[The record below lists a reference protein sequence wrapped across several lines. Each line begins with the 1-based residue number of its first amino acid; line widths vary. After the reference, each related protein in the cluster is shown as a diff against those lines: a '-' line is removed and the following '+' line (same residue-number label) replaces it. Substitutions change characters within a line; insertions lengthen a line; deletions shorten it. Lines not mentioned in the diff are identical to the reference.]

1 MTCTVNVV
9 RNGATVNVHAADL
22 TAAEQNTIDW
32 RSALTCTAGQQAVDA
47 ANTANKIT
55 IPAKH
60 VGGYVTLSDR
70 PDDNSFAQFGATAG
84 TNLRYIEGLWM
95 VATGMDLLAF
105 ASTEGRT
112 QNVPRFVPENDPHF
126 LIGNGQTA
134 CVACHAGGLAAINHG
149 YATVADL
156 FDFTDKGFTY
166 NAANTAAVTA
176 QNTGTRKSL
185 GSMAGN
191 RAKTFTCNLS
201 QFTVCNPDSVGVDA
215 NQTWE
220 LASTWGARGM
230 LNTLGWTGATAGQ
243 GLNSL
248 GQALGKAGIVY
259 SNMVKR
265 VMKEVCPLGAVSA
278 TDVKNI
284 TAAVQ
289 GSDDIK
295 TMIAQ
300 VASNGACR

>member
-1 MTCTVNVV
+1 M
-9 RNGATVNVHAADL
+9 NVHAADL

-32 RSALTCTAGQQAVDA
+32 RTALTCSPGQLAIDNATRGLKDA
-47 ANTANKIT
+47 DDKPLPPSKTT
-55 IPAKH
+55 IPVKH
-60 VGGYVTLSDR
+60 VGGYTTLSDR
-70 PDDNSFAQFGATAG
+70 PGDNSFAEFGATAG

-149 YATVADL
+149 YATLADL
-156 FDFTDKGFTY
+156 FDFNGDGFTY
-166 NAANTAAVTA
+166 IGANATAVTA
-176 QNTGTRKSL
+176 QNAGARKSL
-185 GSMAGN
+185 GSMPGN
-191 RAKTFTCNLS
+191 RGRTFTCNLG

-259 SNMVKR
+259 ANMVKR
-265 VMKEVCPLGAVSA
+265 VMKEVCPLGAVPA
-278 TDVKNI
+278 NDVKNI
-284 TAAVQ
+284 TASVQ
-289 GSDDIK
+289 TSDDIK

-300 VASNGACR
+300 VASNAACR